1 MEPKIYSVE
10 VTRESNAIVQ
20 VEANS
25 HEEAMELARGQ
36 VKDKTIEWARKGVIT
51 TNVTGVRDKDDE

>member
-20 VEANS
+20 VEAAS
-25 HEEAMELARGQ
+25 DVEAEEQARAM

-51 TNVTGVRDKDDE
+51 TNITGVKNKDE